1 MTLHDK
7 STSAD
12 IASHIYAPP
21 RYDDLPDPTLHPQ
34 EELAAGAGALL
45 WCIAA
50 AVVCGA
56 VVWWVT
62 G

>member
-12 IASHIYAPP
+12 IAAHIYAPP
-21 RYDDLPDPTLHPQ
+21 RYDDLPDPILHPQ
-34 EELAAGAGALL
+34 EELAAGFGAL
-45 WCIAA
+45 WF
-50 AVVCGA
+50 AVCAVIVCGA
-56 VVWWVT
+56 VVWWVL

>member
-1 MTLHDK
+1 MSIDHK
-7 STSAD
+7 STSAP
-12 IASHIYAPP
+12 HIYAPP

-34 EELAAGAGALL
+34 EELAAGAGTLL

-50 AVVCGA
+50 AVVC
-56 VVWWVT
+56 VVTVFMVWVT